1 MGTVMSLPKGTF
13 IIGKSNRNAHNLY
26 RLYNIQDHLFPYDL
40 KPGKANFQGINLSVA
55 LEVFNSIVTQKLDVS
70 LHKSQMT
77 EKEFEVFKTI
87 LNPSKVLQK
96 VLVTDSD
103 ARDAKIEMSTDDKQ
117 IYLCRNYLVEVHE
130 LIGKLK
136 SVTILQLCCNYLK
149 FLPYGIGQLKQLKM
163 LIVSRNRIVE
173 IPEEIGMCKELR
185 EIDLSYNLIRYLP
198 RSVAGL
204 KKLNTLQLG
213 GNLMRKVP
221 CFLGK
226 LHSLKYLNIS
236 NNPIMTIPLEILKL
250 PFLLSLNCNG
260 CNLRLIEKRFE
271 VVGAMTL
278 KETVGRNII
287 RKNLRVRRNI
297 TLSLQELLLSVK
309 ECCFC
314 GGPFFNYFVDVQ
326 DTFIFDS
333 EEYPIDYKMCSMH
346 YRRHEDRLS
355 TLFERTVQTFPS
367 RIYEE
372 NLPSVCEM
380 FEPICLDDRQ
390 RKMMDEG
397 VEGKEDTMPLIS
409 LAKRNHRDHQRNGID
424 SILRGH
430 YENLNP
436 YDDLLREP

>member
-1 MGTVMSLPKGTF
+1 MSLPKGTF
-13 IIGKSNRNAHNLY
+13 VIGKSNRNAHNLY
-26 RLYNIQDHLFPYDL
+26 RLYNVQDHLFPYDL
-40 KPGKANFQGINLSVA
+40 KIDKANFQGINLSVA
-55 LEVFNSIVTQKLDVS
+55 LEVFNSVVAQKLDAD
-70 LHKSQMT
+70 LHKSQLT
-77 EKEFEVFKTI
+77 EKELEMFKTI

-96 VLVTDSD
+96 ALTTSSE
-103 ARDAKIEMSTDDKQ
+103 ARDAKIEMSTEDKQ

-173 IPEEIGMCKELR
+173 LPEEIGMCKELR

-198 RSVAGL
+198 RSIAGL

-213 GNLMRKVP
+213 SNLIREVP
-221 CFLGK
+221 YFLGK

-236 NNPIMTIPLEILKL
+236 NNPIKTIPLEVLKL

-260 CNLRLIEKRFE
+260 CNLNSDKKKFE
-271 VVGAMTL
+271 VVGTMTL

-287 RKNLRVRRNI
+287 RRNLPIRKNI
-297 TLSLQELLLSVK
+297 TPSLQGFLLSVK

-314 GGPFFNYFVDVQ
+314 GGPFFDYFVDVE
-326 DTFIFDS
+326 DTFVFDS
-333 EEYPIDYKMCSMH
+333 EAYPIHYKMCCMH

-372 NLPSVCEM
+372 NLPSISEI
-380 FEPICLDDRQ
+380 FEPICFDDRQ
-390 RKMMDEG
+390 KKIMDEG
-397 VEGKEDTMPLIS
+397 LESKGSTVPLIS
-409 LAKRNHRDHQRNGID
+409 LAKRNYRKYRRNSVD
-424 SILRGH
+424 SILKGG
-430 YENLNP
+430 YENLNF
-436 YDDLLREP
+436 YDDLLKSEP